1 MEKAMVNIQD
11 RIEEKM
17 RELIS
22 KHQENLKER
31 RRLEEENQR
40 LREQLK
46 EKDSLLEELQLKGDA
61 SCISGKMGETQK
73 REMDKKLNQYLKE
86 IDKCINL
93 LND

>member
-11 RIEEKM
+11 RIQEKM
-17 RELIS
+17 RELINR
-22 KHQENLKER
+22 HQENLKEL

-40 LREQLK
+40 LRNQLK

-61 SCISGKMGETQK
+61 LRVSGNLEETQK
-73 REMDKKLNQYLKE
+73 REMEKKLNQYLKE
-86 IDKCINL
+86 IDKCITI